1 MTRAQALLYMSCPV
15 KNSQKGKVVASSV
28 SYCSITRAN
37 IVKLEKTKLSQFLA
51 HRSLHPLLQSR
62 GPTLGLS
69 SVQSIGRIVGRECPS
84 EVQIQTAV
92 DESGIASTLDDQFP
106 EKDPSDSESESDG
119 LDEDGIRLKRRRL
132 QNEQASSKTNGPLG
146 EGFRPVISRG
156 RSVGRVEKPPPGA
169 VVGFKSA
176 GSHMQE
182 LKETRLNQEA
192 ERAQVAKEK
201 QRPGPVMFEPP
212 NRSGSLIKVAPAAA
226 AGSNKRPADQE
237 SLLSYF
243 GKRAPEPVR
252 KVIPPK
258 APTATE
264 VIRDKS
270 VRDKNLKEQIEALPQ
285 PKFPVRP
292 DHHSGVMLLSSSPA
306 RVSSKRRRKKEE
318 ITSSP
323 PPVFS
328 VPFSR
333 HIESARAER
342 RTVVEETTTART
354 LATVIHNAASSRDT
368 ATVTNSDTMAMATV
382 VTMVPKRRTL
392 GVRRSMG
399 DGWRNRASAKR

>member
-1 MTRAQALLYMSCPV
+1 M
-15 KNSQKGKVVASSV
+15 
-28 SYCSITRAN
+28 
-37 IVKLEKTKLSQFLA
+37 
-51 HRSLHPLLQSR
+51 
-62 GPTLGLS
+62 
-69 SVQSIGRIVGRECPS
+69 
-84 EVQIQTAV
+84 
-92 DESGIASTLDDQFP
+92 STLDDQFP
-106 EKDPSDSESESDG
+106 EKDPSESDSESDG
-119 LDEDGIRLKRRRL
+119 PDEDGTRLKRRRL

-146 EGFRPVISRG
+146 EGFRPVISRERPAG
-156 RSVGRVEKPPPGA
+156 RMEKLPYGA

-201 QRPGPVMFEPP
+201 QRRGPVMVEPP

-226 AGSNKRPADQE
+226 AGSNKGPADQG

-285 PKFPVRP
+285 PKFPVRA

-333 HIESARAER
+333 HIEPARAER
-342 RTVVEETTTART
+342 RTVVGETTTTRT
-354 LATVIHNAASSRDT
+354 SATVIHDAASSRDT
-368 ATVTNSDTMAMATV
+368 ATVTNSHTMAMATV
-382 VTMVPKRRTL
+382 VTMAPKRRTL

>member
-15 KNSQKGKVVASSV
+15 KSSQKGKVVASSV

-69 SVQSIGRIVGRECPS
+69 SVQSISRIVGRECPS

-106 EKDPSDSESESDG
+106 EKDPSDSDSESDG
-119 LDEDGIRLKRRRL
+119 LDEDGTRLKRRRL

-146 EGFRPVISRG
+146 EGFRPVISRE
-156 RSVGRVEKPPPGA
+156 RPAGRVEKPPPGA

-182 LKETRLNQEA
+182 LKETRLNREA

-201 QRPGPVMFEPP
+201 QRGGLVMVEPQ
-212 NRSGSLIKVAPAAA
+212 NRSGSLIKVAPTAVAR
-226 AGSNKRPADQE
+226 SNKRLADQG
-237 SLLSYF
+237 SLLTYF
-243 GKRAPEPVR
+243 GKRALEPVR

-270 VRDKNLKEQIEALPQ
+270 VRDRNLKEQIEALPQ

-306 RVSSKRRRKKEE
+306 RASSKRRRKKEE
-318 ITSSP
+318 EIPSSP

-333 HIESARAER
+333 HIEPSRAER
-342 RTVVEETTTART
+342 RTVVEETTTRT
-354 LATVIHNAASSRDT
+354 SATVIHNAAGSRDT
-368 ATVTNSDTMAMATV
+368 AAVANSNTMVMATMVTMA
-382 VTMVPKRRTL
+382 PKRRTL

>member
-1 MTRAQALLYMSCPV
+1 M
-15 KNSQKGKVVASSV
+15 
-28 SYCSITRAN
+28 
-37 IVKLEKTKLSQFLA
+37 
-51 HRSLHPLLQSR
+51 
-62 GPTLGLS
+62 
-69 SVQSIGRIVGRECPS
+69 
-84 EVQIQTAV
+84 
-92 DESGIASTLDDQFP
+92 STLDDQFP
-106 EKDPSDSESESDG
+106 EKDPSESDSESDG
-119 LDEDGIRLKRRRL
+119 PDEDGTRLKRRRL

-146 EGFRPVISRG
+146 EGFRPVISRERPAG
-156 RSVGRVEKPPPGA
+156 RMEKLPHGA

-201 QRPGPVMFEPP
+201 QRRGPVMVEPP

-226 AGSNKRPADQE
+226 AGSNKGPADQG

-285 PKFPVRP
+285 PKFPVRA

-333 HIESARAER
+333 HIEPARAER
-342 RTVVEETTTART
+342 RTVVGETTTTRT
-354 LATVIHNAASSRDT
+354 SATVIHDAASSRDT
-368 ATVTNSDTMAMATV
+368 ATVTNSHTMAMATV
-382 VTMVPKRRTL
+382 VTMAPKRRTL

>member
-1 MTRAQALLYMSCPV
+1 M
-15 KNSQKGKVVASSV
+15 
-28 SYCSITRAN
+28 
-37 IVKLEKTKLSQFLA
+37 
-51 HRSLHPLLQSR
+51 
-62 GPTLGLS
+62 
-69 SVQSIGRIVGRECPS
+69 
-84 EVQIQTAV
+84 
-92 DESGIASTLDDQFP
+92 DDQFP
-106 EKDPSDSESESDG
+106 EKDSSESDSESDG
-119 LDEDGIRLKRRRL
+119 LDEDGARLKRRRL
-132 QNEQASSKTNGPLG
+132 QNEQASSKTNGRLG
-146 EGFRPVISRG
+146 EGFRPVISRERPAG
-156 RSVGRVEKPPPGA
+156 RMEKPPPGA
-169 VVGFKSA
+169 VMGFKSA
-176 GSHMQE
+176 GNHMQE

-201 QRPGPVMFEPP
+201 QRRGLVMVEPP

-226 AGSNKRPADQE
+226 TGSNKRLADQG
-237 SLLSYF
+237 SLLTYF
-243 GKRAPEPVR
+243 GKRAPEPVQ

-270 VRDKNLKEQIEALPQ
+270 VRDRNLKEQIEALPQ

-306 RVSSKRRRKKEE
+306 PASSKRRRKKEE
-318 ITSSP
+318 IPSSP

-333 HIESARAER
+333 HIEPSRAER
-342 RTVVEETTTART
+342 RIVVEETTTTRT
-354 LATVIHNAASSRDT
+354 SATVIHNAAGSRDT
-368 ATVTNSDTMAMATV
+368 AAVTNSDTMVMATV
-382 VTMVPKRRTL
+382 VAMAPKRRTL

>member
-1 MTRAQALLYMSCPV
+1 
-15 KNSQKGKVVASSV
+15 
-28 SYCSITRAN
+28 
-37 IVKLEKTKLSQFLA
+37 
-51 HRSLHPLLQSR
+51 
-62 GPTLGLS
+62 
-69 SVQSIGRIVGRECPS
+69 
-84 EVQIQTAV
+84 
-92 DESGIASTLDDQFP
+92 LDDQFP
-106 EKDPSDSESESDG
+106 EKDPSESDSEGEGLEDES
-119 LDEDGIRLKRRRL
+119 RLKRRRL
-132 QNEQASSKTNGPLG
+132 QNEQASKANGHLG
-146 EGFRPVISRG
+146 EGFRPIISRE
-156 RSVGRVEKPPPGA
+156 RPARRMEKLPPGA

-182 LKETRLNQEA
+182 LKETRLNQEV
-192 ERAQVAKEK
+192 ERAQAAKEK
-201 QRPGPVMFEPP
+201 KRRGPVMAEPP
-212 NRSGSLIKVAPAAA
+212 NRSGSLIKGAPDVA
-226 AGSNKRPADQE
+226 AGSNKRPADQG

-243 GKRAPEPVR
+243 GQRAPEPVT
-252 KVIPPK
+252 KVISPE

-306 RVSSKRRRKKEE
+306 RAPSKRRRKKEE
-318 ITSSP
+318 IPSSP

-333 HIESARAER
+333 RIEPAGTER

-354 LATVIHNAASSRDT
+354 STIIHNAASTRDT
-368 ATVTNSDTMAMATV
+368 AKVTNSNTIAMTAVVAMA
-382 VTMVPKRRTL
+382 PKRRTL